1 MKRTTLIANKSGLK
15 TEFHT
20 EDGKGVTTTTQDVS
34 NTIGYVKQ
42 LRDNTPGKDLR
53 HVAEVPLVIWEKA
66 VQEGWHKDKAKWR
79 QWLNN
84 PDNAIFRTW
93 PGKV

>member
-53 HVAEVPLVIWEKA
+53 HRRERCPWSSGEKA
-66 VQEGWHKDKAKWR
+66 VQEGWHKDKASGV
-79 QWLNN
+79 N
-84 PDNAIFRTW
+84 
-93 PGKV
+93 G

>member
-53 HVAEVPLVIWEKA
+53 HVAEVHLVIWEKA